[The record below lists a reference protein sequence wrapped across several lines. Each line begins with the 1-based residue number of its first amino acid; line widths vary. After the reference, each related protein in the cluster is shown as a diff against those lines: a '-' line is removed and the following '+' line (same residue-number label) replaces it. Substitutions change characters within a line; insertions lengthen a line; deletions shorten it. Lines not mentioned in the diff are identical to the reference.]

1 MCVCLCVSVKGVSH
15 TVCSKKKLACGKR
28 DLTTSSTGCCC
39 GLSFSVL
46 GKVTVPPF
54 NDKEYSVAS
63 RLMRIERDLTLPLF
77 FIEYISFV
85 CIIGRIVSFFK
96 FKLWF
101 QLSQSKTE
109 KV

>member
-1 MCVCLCVSVKGVSH
+1 M
-15 TVCSKKKLACGKR
+15 
-28 DLTTSSTGCCC
+28 
-39 GLSFSVL
+39 L